1 MAKVKRTKRQKT
13 VKRPKWLLA
22 IIIILVLLLAWITL
36 FPEGKVA
43 AVNQALDDFV
53 LGLFNR

>member
-1 MAKVKRTKRQKT
+1 MAKA
-13 VKRPKWLLA
+13 KRPKWLLA
-22 IIIILVLLLAWITL
+22 IIIILALLLVWIAL

-43 AVNQALDDFV
+43 AVSQALDDFA

>member
-1 MAKVKRTKRQKT
+1 MAKA
-13 VKRPKWLLA
+13 KRPKWLLA
-22 IIIILVLLLAWITL
+22 IIILLALLLVWIAI

-43 AVNQALDDFV
+43 TVSQALDDFA